1 MVPDQGRLLS
11 VTARGGR
18 AQALP
23 PAVQPMSIERV
34 VPLVVRGL
42 SVSFGAVRAV
52 DGLDLRVDDGAVVG
66 LVGPNGCGKT
76 TTLRA
81 VLGLLEREAGT
92 VSVAGV
98 RGGSRAARAR
108 TAWVPDE
115 AAGLDELTVAETFR
129 LVGALWRA
137 DADYERRTE
146 LLARMFRLDERVEA
160 TVGSLSHGQRRLVT
174 IVAAVALSCP
184 LLVLDEATAAL
195 DPEAVIVLREVV
207 LGVAARGTGVLVA
220 TQDLHFAESVC
231 DRVTLLSAGRAAAE
245 GAVDEL
251 RRRFSAASLEEVF
264 VAALGASGRLE
275 ELRDALDAL

>member
-1 MVPDQGRLLS
+1 MS
-11 VTARGGR
+11 VEPVA
-18 AQALP
+18 
-23 PAVQPMSIERV
+23 
-34 VPLVVRGL
+34 PLVVRGL

-52 DGLDLRVDDGAVVG
+52 DGLDLRVDEGVVVG

-81 VLGLLEREAGT
+81 VLGLLEREAGS
-92 VSVAGV
+92 VRVAGV
-98 RGGSRAARAR
+98 AGGSRAARAR

-129 LVGALWRA
+129 LVGALWHA

-146 LLARMFRLDERVEA
+146 LLARMFGLDERRSA

-195 DPEAVIVLREVV
+195 DPEAVIALREVV
-207 LGVAARGTGVLVA
+207 RGVAARGTGVLVA
-220 TQDLHFAESVC
+220 TQDIHFAESVC
-231 DRVTLLSAGRAAAE
+231 DRVTLLSAGRLAAE
-245 GAVDEL
+245 GGVDEL
-251 RRRFSAASLEEVF
+251 RARFAAASLEEVF

-275 ELRDALDAL
+275 ELRVALDAL